1 MSQLDLGNPST
12 HQLRLKRFCI
22 TQISPSLAVHHNTKS
37 WVQEPARS
45 TIAGF
50 VLTVVNYEA
59 AVQALKKRYGKD
71 IAIQRAH
78 VNDLLNMPPVYSDR
92 DIPRLRKLF
101 HECESHFRGLTAL
114 GVEENTYSTIVVPAI
129 MQKLPESFRLTIT
142 RGEEFLTWSMK
153 RMLQAFFKELELRE
167 DHFYAMNSS
176 KPSYSNRHDGKDNR
190 ARGATANALF
200 TKQ

>member
-78 VNDLLNMPPVYSDR
+78 VNDFLNMLPVYSDQ
-92 DIPRLRKLF
+92 DIPRLRK
-101 HECESHFRGLTAL
+101 H
-114 GVEENTYSTIVVPAI
+114 YSLN
-129 MQKLPESFRLTIT
+129 LPPEQERL
-142 RGEEFLTWSMK
+142 R
-153 RMLQAFFKELELRE
+153 
-167 DHFYAMNSS
+167 
-176 KPSYSNRHDGKDNR
+176 
-190 ARGATANALF
+190 
-200 TKQ
+200 

>member
-78 VNDLLNMPPVYSDR
+78 VNDLLNMPPVYSDQ
-92 DIPRLRKLF
+92 DIPRFRKHYSLNLPPEQERLRQRPRKPECEFYRFFHQGRAKFDVTHQCRILYCMNHLSSLPLLF
-101 HECESHFRGLTAL
+101 HQDKC
-114 GVEENTYSTIVVPAI
+114 
-129 MQKLPESFRLTIT
+129 
-142 RGEEFLTWSMK
+142 
-153 RMLQAFFKELELRE
+153 
-167 DHFYAMNSS
+167 
-176 KPSYSNRHDGKDNR
+176 SYSFHTLQQKFEEINIKRF
-190 ARGATANALF
+190 L
-200 TKQ
+200 